1 MKRFDLHVHSERS
14 PDAKG
19 SLMDIAVAAKAA
31 GLDGFAITDHDR
43 APDLEAIRA
52 AEAATGLII
61 VPGVE
66 SSTAEGHV
74 LCYGVTRAP
83 AKGQGVDEVVRDVH
97 AQGGVC
103 VAAHPL
109 KVLSGLGPTELVV
122 HHKGG
127 RLAAAEGVN
136 GRDRRLVQ
144 DNTLNLLRR
153 LDIPAT
159 GGTDAHWITDV
170 GTAWT
175 NLPADVQSAEDV
187 VLAIREG
194 NVSADGDHLP
204 RRKIWGHRVVFPVR
218 SLGRKMRNQRATAL
232 VSTDDEE
239 E

>member
-43 APDLEAIRA
+43 SPDMDAIRE
-52 AEAATGLII
+52 AEQATGLII
-61 VPGVE
+61 IPGCE

-74 LCYGVTRAP
+74 LCLGVRDAP
-83 AKGQGVDEVVRDVH
+83 PKGHGVDEVTRHVA

-103 VAAHPL
+103 IAAHPL
-109 KVLSGLGPTELVV
+109 KVLSGLGPTELVI
-122 HHKGG
+122 HHKEG
-127 RLAAAEGVN
+127 RLVAAEGVN

-159 GGTDAHWITDV
+159 GGTDAHWVTDV

-175 NLPADVQSAEDV
+175 NLPDDVLSAEDV
-187 VLAIREG
+187 LHAIRDG
-194 NVSADGDHLP
+194 HVSADGDHLK
-204 RRKIWGHRVVFPVR
+204 RRSIWGHRLVFPAR
-218 SLGRKMRNQRATAL
+218 ALGRKLRNRGTKTAP
-232 VSTDDEE
+232 VTDEE